1 MGLGDRMGIIK
12 NQCGFIHILV
22 MAAMVIVILSG
33 AAIMA
38 LDQFGFIQSG
48 AVAHEQGL
56 TNRAEIRA
64 ADKQSARESFQQ
76 NLILLIESGRQMFF
90 IGFFFMGA
98 VGIAF
103 FAFGFMREINRH
115 HERVLAMQLNQAAM
129 IACQRQDKNQS
140 PALPAANQSGQ
151 NQDEYLYSGVAYALV
166 NPADQYQG
174 RES

>member
-1 MGLGDRMGIIK
+1 MGLGGRMGTIK
-12 NQCGFIHILV
+12 SQRGFIHILV
-22 MAAMVIVILSG
+22 MAAMVIIILSG

-48 AVAHEQGL
+48 PVAHEQGL

-64 ADKQSARESFQQ
+64 ADQQSARESFQQ

-115 HERVLAMQLNQAAM
+115 HERVLAMQFNQAAM
-129 IACQRQDKNQS
+129 IACQNQNQS
-140 PALPAANQSGQ
+140 PALPAANQSGH
-151 NQDEYLYSGVAYALV
+151 NEDEYLYSGVAYALV
-166 NPADQYQG
+166 NPDHNQG
-174 RES
+174 GIS